1 MAMIRLQGSLAR
13 RAQISAVVA
22 ENAEVVLLAGDA
34 PPILLASLAGS
45 DAPRGL
51 WLVVDEDYPAPLAAR
66 DVATV
71 SWLTTLE
78 HVVIEG
84 ENAAAAAA
92 VVAALLTNDEVNFAN
107 EVATLRGAYNRP
119 APPRPITLWYAAGE
133 AIVAGATRLTLSG
146 RRSSAA
152 GELSDYS

>member
-1 MAMIRLQGSLAR
+1 MAMIRLEGSLAR
-13 RAQISAVVA
+13 RAQIGAVVA
-22 ENAEVVLLAGDA
+22 ENVEVVLLAGDA
-34 PPILLASLAGS
+34 PPLVLASLSALV
-45 DAPRGL
+45 APRGL
-51 WLVVDEDYPAPLAAR
+51 WLAVDEDYPAPLAAR
-66 DVATV
+66 DVATL

-84 ENAAAAAA
+84 ENAAAQAA

-107 EVATLRGAYNRP
+107 DVATLRGAYNRP
-119 APPRPITLWYAAGE
+119 APPRPITVWHATGDAIIAGE
-133 AIVAGATRLTLSG
+133 TRLTLGG

>member
-1 MAMIRLQGSLAR
+1 MIRLEGSLAR

-22 ENAEVVLLAGDA
+22 ENPEVVLLGGET
-34 PPILLASLAGS
+34 PPLVLASLAG
-45 DAPRGL
+45 DLAPRGL
-51 WLVVDEDYPAPLAAR
+51 WLAIDEAYPASLAAR

-84 ENAAAAAA
+84 ENAAAHAA

-107 EVATLRGAYNRP
+107 DVATLRGAYNRP
-119 APPRPITLWYAAGE
+119 APPREITVWHATGE
-133 AIVAGATRLTLSG
+133 TVITGATRLTLTG
-146 RRSSAA
+146 RRNSAA
-152 GELSDYS
+152 GELRDYS